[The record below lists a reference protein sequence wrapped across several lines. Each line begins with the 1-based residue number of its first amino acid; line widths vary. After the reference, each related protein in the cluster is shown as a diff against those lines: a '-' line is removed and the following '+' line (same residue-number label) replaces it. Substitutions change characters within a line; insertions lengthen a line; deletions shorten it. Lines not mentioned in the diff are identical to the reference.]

1 MAAGNQRKR
10 LFVVMEDMKP
20 DYFVH
25 SIDIEHMF
33 QSGSGTSRGAAME
46 IRGLPSPMGQIP
58 KPLANPE
65 RIDFALACD
74 GVTLVGVSN
83 LKRTVL
89 YDTRSGASSAGPE
102 LQHGKTGGT
111 YVIPLGRRL
120 YALKCRLNRSDQGK
134 PSGEDCTLLIQDAG
148 GTRLRLDCSSSSWR
162 DLPEPPPDF
171 RSLNGFQI
179 DCQLSAYFTAGA
191 RIWVSAEERGTY
203 SFHTVRRQWRKE
215 GDWQLPFHHRAV
227 FVPELDNLCFGLS
240 SKDRCLMAVDVR
252 QSPPV
257 VRYNW
262 EGTFPSWA
270 RDNGN
275 LCGLMPEGSLV
286 YLGDGR
292 FCIAWTVLMID
303 NVDGHT
309 HYFLHLM
316 AVQLIR
322 TSSTGSGKKHLR
334 MVKRG
339 VCCYEMPSHGLMAH
353 VF

>member
-1 MAAGNQRKR
+1 MAAGNQRKC
-10 LFVVMEDMKP
+10 LFVVMKDKKP
-20 DYFVH
+20 DYFVYG
-25 SIDIEHMF
+25 INIEHMF
-33 QSGSGTSRGAAME
+33 QSGPSRGAAIE
-46 IRGLPSPMGQIP
+46 IRSLPSPMGQIP
-58 KPLANPE
+58 KPLADPE
-65 RIDFALACD
+65 RIDFALAGD
-74 GVTLVGVSN
+74 GALGWRQQPQAHRLV
-83 LKRTVL
+83 RH
-89 YDTRSGASSAGPE
+89 E
-102 LQHGKTGGT
+102 
-111 YVIPLGRRL
+111 
-120 YALKCRLNRSDQGK
+120 

-162 DLPEPPPDF
+162 TLPEPPPDF

-179 DCQLSAYFTAGA
+179 KCQLTAYFTAGA
-191 RIWVSAEERGTY
+191 RIWVSAEKRGTY

>member
-10 LFVVMEDMKP
+10 LFVVMKDKKP
-20 DYFVH
+20 DYFVYG
-25 SIDIEHMF
+25 INIEHMF
-33 QSGSGTSRGAAME
+33 QSGPSRGAAIE
-46 IRGLPSPMGQIP
+46 IRSLPSPMGQIP
-58 KPLANPE
+58 KPLADPE
-65 RIDFALACD
+65 RVDFALAGD
-74 GVTLVGVSN
+74 GATLVGVSN

-89 YDTRSGASSAGPE
+89 YDTRSGATSTGPE
-102 LQHGKTGGT
+102 LQHDKTGGT
-111 YVIPLGRRL
+111 FVVPLGRRL

-162 DLPEPPPDF
+162 TLPEPPPDF

-179 DCQLSAYFTAGA
+179 KCQLTAYFTAGA
-191 RIWVSAEERGTY
+191 RIWVSAEKRGTY

-240 SKDRCLMAVDVR
+240 SKDRCLVAVDVR

-262 EGTFPSWA
+262 EDTFPAWA

-303 NVDGHT
+303 NVDGRT

-316 AVQLIR
+316 AVQLIK